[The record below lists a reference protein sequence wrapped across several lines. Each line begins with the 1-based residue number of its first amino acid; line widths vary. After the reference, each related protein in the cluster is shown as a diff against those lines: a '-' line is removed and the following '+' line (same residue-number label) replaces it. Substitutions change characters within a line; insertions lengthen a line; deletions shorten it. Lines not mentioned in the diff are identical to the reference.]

1 MNAAERL
8 LAHPAF
14 RAAAHDYHWLRE
26 RGYPEKPSLKLVGD
40 RHRLQATA
48 RNALYRSIVPTALA
62 AARLRRLVH
71 ADYVRG
77 KILVVDAHNISLTV
91 LNYRLGHPVFLCT
104 DGLTRDAGGA
114 KRRVNRWSQFQS
126 ALADVAACLADLG
139 CREPRCYF
147 DAPFSGSATHAV
159 ELRSAA
165 ERHGLEIASSV
176 VDHADQAVIAA
187 ARETGVVASSDS
199 DVVDRSAQSI
209 FDLARAV
216 IERRYRAVIPS
227 VASLFTEAE
236 DSQYF

>member
-8 LAHPAF
+8 LADPAL
-14 RAAAHDYHWLRE
+14 RTAAQDYHWLRE
-26 RGYPEKPSLKLVGD
+26 RGYPEKASLKLVGD
-40 RHRLQATA
+40 RYRLPATA
-48 RNALYRSIVPTALA
+48 RNALYRSIVPGEVA
-62 AARLRRLVH
+62 AARRRRLVH
-71 ADYVRG
+71 AESIRG
-77 KILVVDAHNISLTV
+77 KTLVVDAHNISLTV

-126 ALADVAACLADLG
+126 ALADVAACLADLA
-139 CREPRCYF
+139 CREARCYF
-147 DAPFSGSATHAV
+147 DAPFSGSASHAAQ
-159 ELRSAA
+159 LRRAA
-165 ERHGLEIASSV
+165 EHHGIEITCSV

-216 IERRYRAVIPS
+216 IEGRYQAVIPS